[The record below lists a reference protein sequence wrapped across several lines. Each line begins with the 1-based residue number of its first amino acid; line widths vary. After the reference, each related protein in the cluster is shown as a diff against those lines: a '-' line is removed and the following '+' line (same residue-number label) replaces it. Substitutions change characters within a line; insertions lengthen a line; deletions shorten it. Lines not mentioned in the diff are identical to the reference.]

1 MSSPT
6 DAEVLAQV
14 KDALYA
20 DVRLVSH
27 DIRVQ
32 VENGVVTL
40 TGTVPD
46 AQQKALARVVVER
59 LKGVERVINALEVVP
74 PDSRP
79 DAEITA
85 DIVAALSR
93 DRLLNPET
101 IEVVTVDGIVYL
113 RGIVPSYA
121 ARRAAEMDARA
132 IPGVLDV
139 VNELVVAPAPGRPDS
154 QIARE
159 VRENILSHLRLDPD
173 AVQVEVRHGVVFLR
187 GAVPSQMM
195 RWLVEEVVR
204 WTPGVTDVVN
214 ELWTSPGAPLA

>member
-46 AQQKALARVVVER
+46 AQQKALARVVVAR
-59 LKGVERVINALEVVP
+59 LKGVGRVINALEVVP
-74 PDSRP
+74 PDARP

-85 DIVAALSR
+85 DIVAVLSR

-113 RGIVPSYA
+113 RGLVPSYA

-159 VRENILSHLRLDPD
+159 VRENILAHLRLDPD
-173 AVQVEVRHGVVFLR
+173 AVQVEGRHGVGFLR
-187 GAVPSQMM
+187 GAVPAQML
-195 RWLVEEVVR
+195 RGPDDHGR
-204 WTPGVTDVVN
+204 GSTPGVAADVTAPG
-214 ELWTSPGAPLA
+214 TSQGASPP